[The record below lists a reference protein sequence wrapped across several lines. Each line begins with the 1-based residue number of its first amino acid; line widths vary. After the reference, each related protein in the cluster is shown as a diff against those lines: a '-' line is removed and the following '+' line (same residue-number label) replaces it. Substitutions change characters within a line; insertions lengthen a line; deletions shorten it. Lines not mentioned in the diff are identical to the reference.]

1 MLIANRP
8 PGASFA
14 RIGGLMPAIRQP
26 RSIRRSVLIAR
37 AAVCLAA
44 AIVASVAP
52 SPVAAAT
59 PYGNFTL
66 NIDGRFDFH
75 NWIWMVSKCDG
86 QCLLISARA
95 EPNAKAYPY
104 SGRAEFA
111 DGRYTLAVDDPFG
124 LRCDNVYYGPTIPT
138 HDVYTWDA
146 VTLVGS
152 MQSAFDTGCDGAPAG
167 VLDYPFT
174 LSRL

>member
-1 MLIANRP
+1 
-8 PGASFA
+8 
-14 RIGGLMPAIRQP
+14 MPAIHQA
-26 RSIRRSVLIAR
+26 RSVRRGVLVAR

-44 AIVASVAP
+44 AIVGT
-52 SPVAAAT
+52 VAASSQAAAA
-59 PYGNFTL
+59 PYGNFML

-75 NWIWMVSKCDG
+75 NWIWMVSKCYG

-95 EPNAKAYPY
+95 EPVAKAYLY
-104 SGRAEFA
+104 TGRAELA

-124 LRCDNVYYGPTIPT
+124 LRCDNVYYGPTVPT

-152 MQSAFDTGCDGAPAG
+152 MQSAFDTGCDGAPGG
-167 VLDYPFT
+167 VLEYPFT
-174 LSRL
+174 LSLL

>member
-1 MLIANRP
+1 MAC
-8 PGASFA
+8 
-14 RIGGLMPAIRQP
+14 
-26 RSIRRSVLIAR
+26 

-44 AIVASVAP
+44 AIVASIAACP
-52 SPVAAAT
+52 PAAAT

-66 NIDGRFDFH
+66 NIGGRFDFH
-75 NWIWMVSKCDG
+75 DWIWMVSKCDG

-95 EPNAKAYPY
+95 EPNAGAYPY

-111 DGRYTLAVDDPFG
+111 DGRYTLVVDDPFG
-124 LRCDNVYYGPTIPT
+124 LRCDNVYFGPAIPT

-146 VTLVGS
+146 ATLVGS
-152 MQSAFDTGCDGAPAG
+152 MQSAFDSGCDGAPAG